1 MEAVSLSMLKSK
13 WIKFSLPFLVIF
25 LFLHFIVPLLILANL
40 EKSPATSGH
49 FINTYEESKTRFL
62 NYEEELKEN
71 WDTVRSDSFTVT
83 ENATIDLWW
92 ADANQEKTNLIVI
105 TSGVH
110 GVEGYVG
117 SAMLDIFLEQ
127 FSPELN
133 KENTGLVL
141 VHSVNPVGMK
151 EMRRYNENN
160 VDLNRNFIYEW
171 DTFDKDMNT
180 DYEELKGFLQPAKE
194 IGTITWRELGFY
206 GEIAK
211 TVLTD
216 GSTKIEKALLSG
228 QYTQPK
234 GVYYGGQTDEPSTK
248 FIKSLFED
256 ILLTEYA
263 NILHVDL
270 HTGYGPRYQM
280 SIFSSGKETMTQEE
294 AQETFDYP
302 LVFTPDS
309 DEFYVTN
316 GDVPEFFSML
326 KDKIAPSK
334 SLYSTTFEFGTM
346 GDGLWASIDSVKRT
360 IMENQLIQHGSN
372 NDTTMKILDSRY
384 REMFYPSEQKWRAKA
399 KKDFLQAMEGVMK
412 YNNIIE

>member
-1 MEAVSLSMLKSK
+1 MSMLKSK
-13 WIKFSLPFLVIF
+13 WIKFGFAFLVIF

-40 EKSPATSGH
+40 EKPPASSSH
-49 FINTYEESKTRFL
+49 FINTFEESKERFLTYEESL
-62 NYEEELKEN
+62 NQN
-71 WDTVRSDSFTVT
+71 WNTVKRDSLSVDGD
-83 ENATIDLWW
+83 ATIDLWW
-92 ADANQEKTNLIVI
+92 ADANQQKTNLIII

-117 SAMLDIFLEQ
+117 SAMLDIFLEN
-127 FSPELN
+127 FIAPLD
-133 KENTGLVL
+133 KENTGIVL
-141 VHSVNPVGMK
+141 VHGVNPIGMM

-160 VDLNRNFIYEW
+160 VDLNRNFIYNW
-171 DTFDKDMNT
+171 DTFDKEMNT
-180 DYEELKGFLQPAKE
+180 DYEDLKAFLQPENK
-194 IGTITWRELGFY
+194 ISTITWRDLKFY

-216 GSTKIEKALLSG
+216 GTTKIEKALLSG

-234 GVYYGGQTDEPSTK
+234 GVYYGGKDDEPSTE
-248 FIKSLFED
+248 FIKGLFEE

-280 SIFSSGKETMTQEE
+280 SIFSSGKETMSQEE
-294 AQETFDYP
+294 AQEAFGYP

-309 DEFYVTN
+309 DEYYVTN
-316 GDVPEFFSML
+316 GDVPEYFAML
-326 KDKIAPSK
+326 KEEIAPSK

-360 IMENQLIQHGSN
+360 IMENQMIHHGSN
-372 NDTTMKILDSRY
+372 DEHSKEILDSRY
-384 REMFYPSEQKWRAKA
+384 REMFYPSEQKWRDKAKA
-399 KKDFLQAMEGVMK
+399 DFIQAMEGVLK
-412 YNNIIE
+412 FNNMIE

>member
-1 MEAVSLSMLKSK
+1 MLKSK
-13 WIKFSLPFLVIF
+13 WIKFGFAFLVIF
-25 LFLHFIVPLLILANL
+25 LFLQFIVPLLILANL
-40 EKSPATSGH
+40 EKPPTTSGH

-62 NYEEELKEN
+62 RYEDDLIEN
-71 WDTVRSDSFTVT
+71 WNTVRSDSFKVDDD
-83 ENATIDLWW
+83 ATIDLWW

-127 FSPELN
+127 FSPKLN
-133 KENTGLVL
+133 IENTGLII

-160 VDLNRNFIYEW
+160 VDLNRNFIYDW
-171 DTFDKDMNT
+171 DSFDKDMNT
-180 DYEELKGFLQPAKE
+180 DYEDLKGFLQPEKE
-194 IGTITWRELGFY
+194 IGTITWRDLGFY
-206 GEIAK
+206 GEIVK

-234 GVYYGGQTDEPSTK
+234 GVYYGGQEDEPSTK
-248 FIKSLFED
+248 FTKGLFEE

-294 AQETFDYP
+294 AQRAFDYP

-316 GDVPEFFSML
+316 GDVPEYFAML
-326 KDKIAPSK
+326 KDEIAPSK

-360 IMENQLIQHGSN
+360 VMENQLIQYGSD
-372 NDTTMKILDSRY
+372 NDTTKKILDSRY
-384 REMFYPSEQKWRAKA
+384 REMFYPSERKWRDKA
-399 KKDFLQAMEGVMK
+399 KEDFIQAMEGVMK
-412 YNNIIE
+412 FNKIID